1 MALWLDA
8 RFPGIAPPDLR
19 RALFRTFIAFGVAQ
33 LVFPPVWAAA
43 LARSPVLVA
52 LFSIASMT
60 SLLLVSGDTLSQ
72 TSYGEASG
80 TPDDANQHEDIAVGA
95 SRAPVVWST

>member
-1 MALWLDA
+1 VSFQLFGILFLLGAAVVALWLDF

-52 LFSIASMT
+52 LFSIAFPVLT
-60 SLLLVSGDTLSQ
+60 GVLLS
-72 TSYGEASG
+72 A
-80 TPDDANQHEDIAVGA
+80 
-95 SRAPVVWST
+95 VWSIRQLQSTLRRPY